1 MQGKL
6 LWTLPRNKAALYYK
20 QIAIDAAILA
30 LWTGCLQLLNNTG
43 AH

>member
-20 QIAIDAAILA
+20 QVVIDAAILS